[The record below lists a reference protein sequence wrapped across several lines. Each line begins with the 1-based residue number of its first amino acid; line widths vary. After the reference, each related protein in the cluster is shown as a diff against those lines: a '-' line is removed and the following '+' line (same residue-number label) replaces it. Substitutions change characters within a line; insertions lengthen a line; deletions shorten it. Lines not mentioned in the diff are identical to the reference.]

1 MTDTIIPP
9 AFDIEYKKQMV
20 GWEPRCRA
28 RWSDMDVALVREHY
42 AKMSAADLGKMINR
56 SPVAIANLASRLG
69 LKKTKAERGD
79 TISHGR
85 LRLKKDKA
93 ALVEAMKEARRFL
106 FDQDH
111 FSAIRVLELAITA
124 YE

>member
-1 MTDTIIPP
+1 MSDDNIPP
-9 AFDIEYKKQMV
+9 AFNLEDKKQMV
-20 GWEPRCRA
+20 GWQPRNRA

-93 ALVEAMKEARRFL
+93 ALIEAMKEARRFL

>member
-1 MTDTIIPP
+1 
-9 AFDIEYKKQMV
+9 MV
-20 GWEPRCRA
+20 GWEPRSRA

>member
-1 MTDTIIPP
+1 MTDTTIPP
-9 AFDIEYKKQMV
+9 AFDIEDKKQMV
-20 GWEPRCRA
+20 GWEPRSRA